1 MKFFRSL
8 TSDSVSSTA
17 SCKSISSSSSSRSS
31 KKPLR
36 SRGEFIADSMKHM
49 SSHDVIEML
58 EMYGSTD
65 GNMAMDCLQSLKV
78 SPPVTSKKH
87 RSKSKR
93 SSSSRG
99 STSSSSSSGV

>member
-1 MKFFRSL
+1 MKFLRSS
-8 TSDSVSSTA
+8 TSDSSVSSTA
-17 SCKSISSSSSSRSS
+17 SCKSSSSGGSS
-31 KKPLR
+31 KSNKPLR

-58 EMYGSTD
+58 ELYGSTD
-65 GNMAMDCLQSLKV
+65 ANLGLDCLQSLKV
-78 SPPVTSKKH
+78 SPPVTSKKN

-99 STSSSSSSGV
+99 STSSSSGL